1 MIRRKSFAEL
11 AEEHAQAWREFAVD
25 IGLVRLADWLNDKLT
40 KEERKLT
47 DRINVLDNGYVRL
60 VDVMGSDLTVA
71 NAARVSYAKESHEL
85 TERDIRLIKF
95 LAREKHTSPFRH
107 AIAQFEVYAPLM
119 VARQWWKYIVGSA
132 HIEGTGDSL
141 DAWNES
147 SRRYITEE
155 PVFYVPAADE
165 WRSAPE
171 NSKQG
176 SGVPVDEVF
185 GRRATE
191 ALELHVKEGL
201 AAYGYAVENGIC
213 AEQARLFLPAY
224 GMYVRWYWTA
234 SLQSI
239 AHFLAQRL
247 EHDAQVEIQ
256 AYAKAVL
263 TLIEARFP
271 VAIGELLAKEEAV

>member
-1 MIRRKSFAEL
+1 M
-11 AEEHAQAWREFAVD
+11 
-25 IGLVRLADWLNDKLT
+25 NDK
-40 KEERKLT
+40 
-47 DRINVLDNGYVRL
+47 INVLDNGYVRL
-60 VDVMGSDLTVA
+60 VDAMGTDLTPV

-95 LAREKHTSPFRH
+95 LARENHTSPFRH

-132 HIEGTGDSL
+132 HQEGTGDSL

-155 PVFYVPAADE
+155 PAFYEPTPDE

-176 SGVPVDEVF
+176 SGEVVRWAI
-185 GRRATE
+185 GEE
-191 ALELHVKEGL
+191 AMYRLSQTIERGL
-201 AAYGYAVENGIC
+201 DHYEWALANGIC

-234 SLQSI
+234 SLQSV

-247 EHDAQVEIQ
+247 EHDAQAEIQ

-271 VAIGELLAKEEAV
+271 VSIGELLTKKEDA